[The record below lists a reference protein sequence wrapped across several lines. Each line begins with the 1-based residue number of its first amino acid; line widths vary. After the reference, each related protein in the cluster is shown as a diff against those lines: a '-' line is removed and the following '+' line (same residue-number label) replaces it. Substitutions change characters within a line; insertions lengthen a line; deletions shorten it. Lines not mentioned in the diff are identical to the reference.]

1 MAILTEHCAGK
12 WPFCISPRQIII
24 IPIVVNEEVY
34 EYCESVYLYYHQKG
48 YECYFDDSSDQLKNK
63 VRKAMISSW
72 NYILCAGEAEMKA
85 GTVNVKTRDI
95 GEVRVDEF
103 VQTLE

>member
-1 MAILTEHCAGK
+1 
-12 WPFCISPRQIII
+12 
-24 IPIVVNEEVY
+24 
-34 EYCESVYLYYHQKG
+34 
-48 YECYFDDSSDQLKNK
+48 
-63 VRKAMISSW
+63 MISSW

-103 VQTLE
+103 V